1 MTESAVSTRSS
12 VTIAMASYD
21 TMTSLS
27 PSEGLRSS
35 LLIRRKLI
43 LASGNIGCHPSD
55 DGRKLLIEFNPDKQ
69 SLTKTAVYRLIDGM
83 KQIRETT
90 VR

>member
-1 MTESAVSTRSS
+1 M
-12 VTIAMASYD
+12 
-21 TMTSLS
+21 
-27 PSEGLRSS
+27 
-35 LLIRRKLI
+35 
-43 LASGNIGCHPSD
+43 GCHLSG

-69 SLTKTAVYRLIDGM
+69 SLTKTAVYRLIDGL